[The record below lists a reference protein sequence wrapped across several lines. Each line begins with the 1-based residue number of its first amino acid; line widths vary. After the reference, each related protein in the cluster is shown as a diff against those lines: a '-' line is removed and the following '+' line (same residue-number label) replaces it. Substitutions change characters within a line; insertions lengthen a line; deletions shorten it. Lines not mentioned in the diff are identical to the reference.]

1 MAEREFE
8 ADKVT
13 WPLVYKELGN
23 DPAEIYQRTEEK
35 NAIVAAFLRKHGLS
49 DAEITVNPPQVKDRV
64 ADNWVQENIQHRYV
78 STSVIIVSSSQVQ
91 LVRHIMQQQT
101 ELMKMGIALLSQDYG
116 NNMVMYEFTALNEV
130 KPSMIEESTKNA
142 RATALKFAKDSDS
155 QLGKIRRATQ
165 GQFSIVDR
173 DPHTPYIKKIRV
185 VSTVEYYIRD

>member
-23 DPAEIYQRTEEK
+23 DPAEIYRRTEEK

>member
-64 ADNWVQENIQHRYV
+64 ADN
-78 STSVIIVSSSQVQ
+78 
-91 LVRHIMQQQT
+91 
-101 ELMKMGIALLSQDYG
+101 
-116 NNMVMYEFTALNEV
+116 
-130 KPSMIEESTKNA
+130 
-142 RATALKFAKDSDS
+142 
-155 QLGKIRRATQ
+155 
-165 GQFSIVDR
+165 
-173 DPHTPYIKKIRV
+173 
-185 VSTVEYYIRD
+185 

>member
-116 NNMVMYEFTALNEV
+116 NNMVTYEFTALNEV